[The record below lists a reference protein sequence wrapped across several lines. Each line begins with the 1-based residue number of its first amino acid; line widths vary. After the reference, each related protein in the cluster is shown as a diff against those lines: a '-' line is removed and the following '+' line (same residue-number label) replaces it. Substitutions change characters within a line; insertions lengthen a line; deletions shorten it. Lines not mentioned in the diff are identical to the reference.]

1 MGHRAVAL
9 LMSVVLLRPCIQQV
23 RSLGQVTGQQLKKIG
38 KTGRINAKRPL
49 YLAAFSNLVGVRG
62 FEPPTPSSRTK
73 CATKLRYTPMSAGR
87 EFTESPDPTQAFFAF
102 GRKKS
107 AVRSTIQHSFHPFT
121 GLQPAGDIP
130 ATGRQARRR
139 DAGPSR
145 RRCQSATVPCSS
157 QSAACWRQLRERAGF
172 SSNSSRSVSL
182 RT

>member
-1 MGHRAVAL
+1 MRSQELEITDVVSRAANQNAPQMPHRTGGPEKHKGLAEAKPL
-9 LMSVVLLRPCIQQV
+9 LD
-23 RSLGQVTGQQLKKIG
+23 
-38 KTGRINAKRPL
+38 
-49 YLAAFSNLVGVRG
+49 LVGVRG

-87 EFTESPDPTQAFFAF
+87 EFTESPDLTQAFFAF
-102 GRKKS
+102 CRKKS

-130 ATGRQARRR
+130 VTDCQARRR

-157 QSAACWRQLRERAGF
+157 QSAACWRQLGERAGF
-172 SSNSSRSVSL
+172 SSNISRSASL